1 MEIINK
7 GFSFEEFKRAS
18 DFLRSAGI
26 SVKAYLLLKPP
37 FISEGEAINDILRSI
52 ETLNNEG
59 LADIVSLNLMNVQSS
74 TYVEFLWWRNL
85 YRPPWLWSAVE
96 ILKSSKLRIISDPVA
111 GGKKRGPHN
120 CGKCDKNVVEAIRSF
135 SLTQDRKLL
144 QVECECK
151 SEWVDY
157 ISVERVNRIPTGIP
171 TGIYS

>member
-1 MEIINK
+1 
-7 GFSFEEFKRAS
+7 
-18 DFLRSAGI
+18 
-26 SVKAYLLLKPP
+26 VKAYLLLKPP